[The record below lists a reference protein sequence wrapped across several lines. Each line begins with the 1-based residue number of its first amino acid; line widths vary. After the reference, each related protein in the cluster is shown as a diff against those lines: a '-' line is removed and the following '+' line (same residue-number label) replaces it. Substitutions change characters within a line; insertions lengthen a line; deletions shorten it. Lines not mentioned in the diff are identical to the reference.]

1 LIAAGGGLETV
12 KLRDV
17 GTRQELLNL
26 SGTGGALTSARVLEP
41 YNTLQTSQVSA
52 NPRWTLRMLAPR
64 GPREGGAWSP
74 KLFASLRLGVFAL
87 NVNKV

>member
-1 LIAAGGGLETV
+1 LNGVGGVAFSSDGHRLIAAGGGLETV

-41 YNTLQTSQVSA
+41 
-52 NPRWTLRMLAPR
+52 
-64 GPREGGAWSP
+64 
-74 KLFASLRLGVFAL
+74 
-87 NVNKV
+87 